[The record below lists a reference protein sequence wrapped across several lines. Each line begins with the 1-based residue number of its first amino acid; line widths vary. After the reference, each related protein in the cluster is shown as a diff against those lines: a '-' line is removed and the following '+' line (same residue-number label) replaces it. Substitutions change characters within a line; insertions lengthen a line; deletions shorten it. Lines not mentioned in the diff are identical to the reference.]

1 MVWETICGTQG
12 THLKEFGKVAKQT
25 RGKIVESI
33 TSTDYINQILEP
45 SLEPWYRAVEEDRRR
60 PIYMQDSASIH
71 SSAEVCL

>member
-12 THLKEFGKVAKQT
+12 THLKEFKKIAKQT

-33 TSTDYINQILEP
+33 TSTDYIHQILEP
-45 SLEPWYRAVEEDRRR
+45 SLEPWYRALEEDRRR
-60 PIYMQDSASIH
+60 PSYMQDSASIH